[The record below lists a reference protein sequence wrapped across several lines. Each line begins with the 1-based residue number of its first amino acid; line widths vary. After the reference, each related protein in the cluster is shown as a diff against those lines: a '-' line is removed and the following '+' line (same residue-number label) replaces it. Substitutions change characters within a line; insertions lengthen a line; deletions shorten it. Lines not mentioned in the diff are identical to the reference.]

1 MVCMRVFNSEGG
13 SPKQIAVYA
22 SHDAPYTQ
30 TSICLGQAYSRL
42 EHEHCKKSLS
52 EHIQNKRLA
61 GAYSVT

>member
-1 MVCMRVFNSEGG
+1 MRVFNSEGG

-30 TSICLGQAYSRL
+30 TSICFGLAYSRL

-52 EHIQNKRLA
+52 EHIQNKRLV

>member
-1 MVCMRVFNSEGG
+1 MRVFKSKWAC
-13 SPKQIAVYA
+13 PKQIAVYA